1 MRFTGVLRGAGGVGE
16 IFDVVPDRE
25 RELIGTQALFH
36 KIEHEK
42 VGHLA
47 HDELCLVPVVRLL
60 QHLPGAD
67 AVGVRPVGADV
78 RDRAWLPAPGVV
90 NEKLRLH
97 AERFIEQLLVIEIP
111 ALPERAAGNIA
122 HRVHSQRFQPP
133 HRARADT
140 PEIRERPVAPEI
152 AAVAHFVKLRNAHA
166 VTVRRDVLC
175 FNVHCDLAEIE
186 IRPDARRGGDAG
198 RMQHLAQDLPAEVV
212 RRHAVRWQI
221 IGHIH
226 KHLVNGVDVDILGR
240 YVVQINVV
248 DSGAVAH
255 VVRHVRRRY
264 DIIQLQRG
272 VCRKLR
278 RAARFPGERM
288 ARRGGAARGVDL
300 PHRLH
305 DLKKPG
311 AARNAVGLERRRHRK
326 ADRLFR
332 AGRVRHNKIR
342 RHRVKTA
349 LHALHRG
356 IERLEIDGKIC
367 PLSHGAPPSRLAFL
381 YYISLLSE
389 FQEEGF
395 AAALCIYAKLPDAR
409 GVGEK
414 RCNRIIPSAENP
426 AGRSAFR
433 HRKSRLAAAFFL

>member
-1 MRFTGVLRGAGGVGE
+1 
-16 IFDVVPDRE
+16 
-25 RELIGTQALFH
+25 
-36 KIEHEK
+36 
-42 VGHLA
+42 
-47 HDELCLVPVVRLL
+47 
-60 QHLPGAD
+60 
-67 AVGVRPVGADV
+67 
-78 RDRAWLPAPGVV
+78 
-90 NEKLRLH
+90 
-97 AERFIEQLLVIEIP
+97 
-111 ALPERAAGNIA
+111 
-122 HRVHSQRFQPP
+122 
-133 HRARADT
+133 
-140 PEIRERPVAPEI
+140 
-152 AAVAHFVKLRNAHA
+152 
-166 VTVRRDVLC
+166 
-175 FNVHCDLAEIE
+175 
-186 IRPDARRGGDAG
+186 
-198 RMQHLAQDLPAEVV
+198 MQHLAQDLPAKIV

-300 PHRLH
+300 PHCLH
-305 DLKKPG
+305 DLEKPG

-433 HRKSRLAAAFFL
+433 HRKSRLAAAFPYRALCCDHSVYP